1 VSAKQALK
9 LRPFEPREFVNNVVR
24 PLHDAFVP
32 LDVADLRA
40 VRDHIAQLNETN
52 CWWLVYDC
60 RSALAFLVN
69 EELRQRDTSALDAPA
84 AKVQP

>member
-1 VSAKQALK
+1 MSAKRAQK
-9 LRPFEPREFVNNVVR
+9 PKPFDPREFVNNVVR

-32 LDVADLRA
+32 LDVADLGA
-40 VRDHIAQLNETN
+40 VRDHIAQLDETN

-69 EELRQRDTSALDAPA
+69 EELLQRDTSALDAPA